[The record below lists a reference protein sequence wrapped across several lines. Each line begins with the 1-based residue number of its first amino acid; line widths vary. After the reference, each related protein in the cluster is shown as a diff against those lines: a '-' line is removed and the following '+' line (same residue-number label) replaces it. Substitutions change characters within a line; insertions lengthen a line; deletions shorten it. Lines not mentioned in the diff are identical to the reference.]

1 MSLNKVIMQGR
12 LTADPELKQ
21 TPNGILVT
29 SFSLAL
35 NKGEGKAD
43 FFNIVAWRHTA
54 EFVCKYFKKGDGIII
69 TGHLSSRSY
78 EKDNVKH
85 TVYEVV
91 CDEAGFVDSRR
102 SETGNTSVPQT
113 ANAPQIANNALPDG
127 GMEYVEGDDDLPF

>member
-35 NKGEGKAD
+35 NKDEGKAD
-43 FFNIVAWRHTA
+43 FFNIVAWRHNA
-54 EFVCKYFKKGDGIII
+54 EFICKYFKKGDGIII

-78 EKDNVKH
+78 EK
-85 TVYEVV
+85 E
-91 CDEAGFVDSRR
+91 SIQSMR
-102 SETGNTSVPQT
+102 
-113 ANAPQIANNALPDG
+113 
-127 GMEYVEGDDDLPF
+127 